1 MKKKA
6 LGAKLS
12 LQKKTISN
20 LDIDA
25 IKGKGPETWTCNCI
39 TRVPGC
45 VIYQPTMDGC
55 ASVICTG
62 SWCF

>member
-6 LGAKLS
+6 VSAKLS
-12 LQKKTISN
+12 LQKKTISK

-25 IKGKGPETWTCNCI
+25 IKGKGLETATCNCI
-39 TRVPGC
+39 TRKPGC
-45 VIYQPTMDGC
+45 VIYMPTMDGC

>member
-6 LGAKLS
+6 IGAKLS

-25 IKGKGPETWTCNCI
+25 IKGKGPETWTCDCWTRRKNCV
-39 TRVPGC
+39 T
-45 VIYQPTMDGC
+45 YEPTMDGC
-55 ASVICTG
+55 QSFWCTEG
-62 SWCF
+62 ACA